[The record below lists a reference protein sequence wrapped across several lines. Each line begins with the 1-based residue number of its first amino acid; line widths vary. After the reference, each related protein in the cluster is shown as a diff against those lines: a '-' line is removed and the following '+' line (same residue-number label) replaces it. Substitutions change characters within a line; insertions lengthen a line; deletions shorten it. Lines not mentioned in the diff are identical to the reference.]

1 MKKILSSLLLLL
13 PLLVAAQAEPGT
25 YILVDNRQVVYHGKL
40 NIVNGELRA
49 RDEGGKRQVWKPD
62 EVYWAR
68 VGAQSYL
75 PAKDFQIP
83 NVLSLRPIAYGLA
96 AVLDSGRLTLLRY
109 DYEVG
114 GAVSTSGIGGMSGIG
129 SRINS
134 AYLLQLP
141 TEESAQLIPMNY
153 YSGKGADFKAM
164 LAPYF
169 ASRPDLVLLL
179 EKGEISRRN
188 LAAFVHALNTKQP
201 FVAPRYPGPPA
212 DVTTD

>member
-40 NIVNGELRA
+40 KIVHGELRA
-49 RDEGGKRQVWKPD
+49 RDDSGKRQVWQPD

-68 VGAQSYL
+68 VGTQAYL

-83 NVLSLRPIAYGLA
+83 NILSFRPIAYGLA

-114 GAVSTSGIGGMSGIG
+114 GPGTMGANGSMGGMG
-129 SRINS
+129 SMTNS

-153 YSGKGADFKAM
+153 LSGKGADFKAM

-169 ASRPDLVLLL
+169 ASRPDLVQLL

-188 LAAFVHALNTKQP
+188 LAAFVHAFNTKQP

-212 DVTTD
+212 DVTQD

>member
-1 MKKILSSLLLLL
+1 MKKTLSSLLLLL
-13 PLLVAAQAEPGT
+13 PLLAAAQAEPGT
-25 YILVDNRQVVYHGKL
+25 YLLVDNRQVVYHGKL
-40 NIVNGELRA
+40 KIVNGELRA
-49 RDEGGKRQVWKPD
+49 RDDGGKRQVWKPD

-68 VGAQSYL
+68 VGTQPYL
-75 PAKDFQIP
+75 PEKDFQIP
-83 NVLSLRPIAYGLA
+83 NALSFRPVAYGLA

-114 GAVSTSGIGGMSGIG
+114 GPGMGTNGSMGGMG
-129 SRINS
+129 STTLS

-169 ASRPDLVLLL
+169 ASRPDLVQLL

-188 LAAFVHALNTKQP
+188 LAAFVHAFNTKQP

-212 DVTTD
+212 GVIQD